1 MPKKRLLLVGWDA
14 ADWKIIHPLLDAGA
28 MPAARHLVETG
39 VSGNLATLEPELSPM
54 LWTSIAT
61 GKHAYHHGVH
71 GFTEVDPAS
80 GRVAPVSAATRRC
93 KALWQMLGEHGLK
106 SNVVSWFATQ
116 GERDFPGCMVSNLFN
131 SVRHGKDDPPE
142 AWPAPPA
149 GTYWPE
155 SLGEKLNELRV
166 SPHDIDGDEIIRLFV
181 PDAPKIDQSRDRR
194 LWRLAERLAETF
206 SVHAAACTLMQDQ
219 PDWDFTAVYYRAID
233 EISHDFMHY
242 HPPRMAGIPERDF
255 ALYQEVVDSAYRL
268 HDLLLTRLLQ
278 LAGPDTAVVLV
289 SDHGFHSD
297 HLRPPFTP
305 RVPAGITVWHRPH
318 GVFAAAGP
326 GFKQDAL
333 VYGARL
339 LDITPTILT
348 WFGLPVGADMEGRVL
363 REAFAEPPEVHSIP
377 TWEDAGEPTAR
388 RSSLSAADQQAV
400 LDQFVAL
407 GYLDAIPDDP
417 SQAAAATEQEN
428 HWNLA
433 RACMHGGRL
442 EQALPLLEDIYFQHP
457 ERADYAQTLAR
468 CQMRLGLLDE
478 AEAAIDCCLDS
489 FGQTET
495 AHLIR
500 ANIALEKKDYSAALH
515 YLDIVRERAPR
526 ELQVLTLLA
535 RTLQKLRRW
544 DDCTTTCRT
553 MLEADPDNAAARL
566 GLARCALAQKQP
578 EAAMEQALEAVGLQY
593 GNPQAHFLLGVALY
607 RLQRYQ
613 EAAQA
618 LRIALKLAPNLL
630 PAYRFFTAAL
640 RELGQTQAAWDMQ
653 FTLIHKAGTLA
664 RERRQR
670 AECLRAEAE
679 QRAGEREDER
689 RSRRAEEQCRREAEA
704 ASLLPPDQEF
714 IIVSG
719 LPRSGTSLMMQMLEA
734 GGLPAMSDG
743 QRQADLD
750 NPEGYREWEDIK
762 KLAKQPL
769 IIEQAYGKAVKV
781 ISALLQHLPPKHRYK
796 IVFMRRPL
804 EEVVAS
810 QWKMLEHRGVDAR
823 AERAH
828 LEQTQARHA
837 EETLARLRHS
847 GRAEVIEVDYPAL
860 VADPALGVERV
871 AAFLGHER
879 LPQAATM
886 AGCVRKDLYRNRGMV
901 GSG

>member
-1 MPKKRLLLVGWDA
+1 MARKRLLLVGWDA
-14 ADWKIIHPLLDAGA
+14 ADWKLIHPLLDAGA
-28 MPAARHLVETG
+28 MPATWHLVETG
-39 VSGNLATLEPELSPM
+39 VCGNLATLEPELSPM

-80 GRVAPVSAATRRC
+80 GRVVPVSAATRRC
-93 KALWQMLGEHGLK
+93 KTLWQMLGEKGLK
-106 SNVVSWFATQ
+106 SHVVSWFATQ
-116 GERDFPGCMVSNLFN
+116 GERDFPGCMVSNMFN
-131 SVRHGKDDPPE
+131 SFKHRKDDAPQD
-142 AWPAPPA
+142 WPAPPA

-166 SPHDIDGDEIIRLFV
+166 SPWDMDGDEIIRLFV
-181 PDAPKIDQSRDRR
+181 PDAPKIDQTKNRR

-206 SVHAAACTLMQDQ
+206 SVHAATCYLMEHE

-233 EISHDFMHY
+233 EICHEFMVY

-255 ALYQEVVDSAYRL
+255 ELYKEVVAGAYRL
-268 HDLLLTRLLQ
+268 HDLLLARLLQ

-326 GFKQDAL
+326 GFKADAL

-363 REAFAEPPEVHSIP
+363 REAFTEPPEVLSIP
-377 TWEDAGEPTAR
+377 SWEEAGGPPPR
-388 RSSLSAADQQAV
+388 RSTLSEADQKAV

-417 SQAAAATEQEN
+417 TQAAAETEREN
-428 HWNLA
+428 QWNLA
-433 RACMHGGRL
+433 RACMDGGRL

-468 CQMRLGLLDE
+468 CQLRLGLLGE
-478 AEAAIDCCLDS
+478 ATDTIEACLDS

-500 ANIALEKKDYSAALH
+500 ANIALEKKDYTTALEH
-515 YLDIVRERAPR
+515 LDVVRERAPR
-526 ELQVLTLLA
+526 DLQLLTLLGQA
-535 RTLQKLRRW
+535 LLRLRRW
-544 DDCTTTCRT
+544 EDCVAVCRT
-553 MLEADPDNAAARL
+553 ALEVDPDNAAARL
-566 GLARCALAQKQP
+566 GLTRCELALGQP
-578 EAAMEQALEAVGLQY
+578 EEAMDHALEAVGLQY
-593 GNPQAHFLLGVALY
+593 GHPQGHFLLGVALC
-607 RLQRYQ
+607 RLKRFP
-613 EAAQA
+613 EAIQA
-618 LRIALKLAPNLL
+618 LKVALKLAPRLF
-630 PAYRFFTAAL
+630 PAYRFLAFAL
-640 RELGQTQAAWDMQ
+640 RESGKPQAALDMQ
-653 FTLIHKAGTLA
+653 LTQIHSVAEAA
-664 RERRQR
+664 RERSQR
-670 AECLRAEAE
+670 AASLRLEAE
-679 QRAGEREDER
+679 ERALDRSTERNRRRDEER
-689 RSRRAEEQCRREAEA
+689 RRREAAEA
-704 ASLLPPDQEF
+704 SALPPDQEF
-714 IIVSG
+714 VIVSG

-743 QRQADLD
+743 RRQADED

-769 IIEQAYGKAVKV
+769 IIEQAQGKAIKV
-781 ISALLQHLPPKHRYK
+781 ISALLPHLPAKHRYK
-796 IVFMRRPL
+796 IIFMRRPL
-804 EEVVAS
+804 AEVVSS
-810 QWKMLEHRGVDAR
+810 QWKMLDRRGMDAR
-823 AERAH
+823 SEREH

-837 EETLARLRHS
+837 EALLQRFRQSDRVQL
-847 GRAEVIEVDYPAL
+847 IEVDYPSL
-860 VADPALGVERV
+860 VSNPAQGVASV
-871 AAFLGHER
+871 AEFLGIEC
-879 LPQAATM
+879 LPHPEAM
-886 AGCVRKDLYRNRGMV
+886 AGCVRPDLYRNRAG
-901 GSG
+901 